1 MKLSPVTRMAC
12 CHSELNPKP
21 TVEVDIGSP
30 NLFQILNIII
40 EAITENSHSLPT
52 IPAKKHGP
60 KFCPG
65 RICTE
70 SIFGAMATNVHT
82 LVKATWGTSTM
93 WLSVAACASPA
104 LEDNHS

>member
-52 IPAKKHGP
+52 IPAKKQTDLN
-60 KFCPG
+60 FVQV
-65 RICTE
+65 E
-70 SIFGAMATNVHT
+70 FAQNQFLVQWQQMSI
-82 LVKATWGTSTM
+82 
-93 WLSVAACASPA
+93 P
-104 LEDNHS
+104 